1 MAGQTGGGRGGQQQ
15 KFRQPEWA
23 FESVQVGIPPCWA
36 RVRLLLSNPA
46 LACSPCSI
54 RFSRG
59 RKSFPRYKCFHASS
73 KTRLFAS
80 FHFFFDTLAEETTQ
94 NKNIQSNL
102 TWKMVEDISWE
113 KERAKWWKK
122 NKKQKERR
130 RRRKEKR
137 KEKDEERQV
146 SGHRMGSN
154 PRFRVHDRPQ
164 MGLFCVVVE
173 LISRNRF
180 VFFFFLLFHSLPAI
194 ALNYSLPPSW
204 LIRNSDGH
212 LFRERRGV
220 IGWSPINWARWYI
233 YNRPWERHNKP
244 PSPLRMN
251 RKERKPTR
259 N

>member
-122 NKKQKERR
+122 KETERKKEEEEGEK
-130 RRRKEKR
+130 KR
-137 KEKDEERQV
+137 KRWRETSQRA
-146 SGHRMGSN
+146 SN
-154 PRFRVHDRPQ
+154 GFEPPVPRSRPTTNGTLLCCRWINQ
-164 MGLFCVVVE
+164 QKSV
-173 LISRNRF
+173 R
-180 VFFFFLLFHSLPAI
+180 FFFFLLFHSLPAI

-220 IGWSPINWARWYI
+220 IGWSPINRARWYI